1 MKKELEVFYD
11 LACPYC
17 YQGLM
22 DLRKFLNGNEEV
34 YLNYI
39 ACEAHPKPEPAKMH
53 SDLAARVVY
62 FLKDN
67 DLDVNKFNFLVYEAY
82 FEKDLSIEDK
92 SLLTEFAK
100 MCGADEESVREVL
113 NSNKYQDVL
122 ESANTLVWS
131 ELKFAAVP
139 SYRGGERTV
148 GSGGGVLV
156 DIDKV
161 AELLE
166 E

>member
-22 DLRKFLNGNEEV
+22 DLR
-34 YLNYI
+34 
-39 ACEAHPKPEPAKMH
+39 
-53 SDLAARVVY
+53 
-62 FLKDN
+62 
-67 DLDVNKFNFLVYEAY
+67 NFLVYEAY

-139 SYRGGERTV
+139 SYRSGERTV